1 MDTVGTESRGRFFG
15 LFGRLSGGSGA
26 GQEGAVIDE
35 ALLAEAIEHVVDGT
49 EENIRLVPGYKKK
62 LRQAVVGALSHA
74 DRLVE
79 QIPGPMDV
87 SCRDYSAN
95 PYVNA
100 FFASTSEIE
109 ESVFRS
115 SEVRDYAA
123 EWSASGREERY
134 VLLCMRKVE
143 KETFGMEMIGDD
155 VVRDVPQTSVSFR
168 DHRVYPPAPTE
179 AEARSD
185 LRACFF
191 DGLITRALANIMELR
206 AERRHLDI
214 EHQRLAG
221 RARRIDKDSPEE
233 ADRALLSELEE
244 NRRMLQKVGHITA
257 EVCLDQVIR
266 VLEQPDQHIQLH
278 HVSLNLDRMG
288 IKVAETAE
296 RAWSR
301 LDLAEA
307 EVSGQPT
314 RVVVLARLD
323 RAEVIPASLEPRR
336 HDPVPSGLHT

>member
-1 MDTVGTESRGRFFG
+1 MDTVGTESRGIFSG
-15 LFGRLSGGSGA
+15 LFGRLSGDAGA
-26 GQEGAVIDE
+26 GQEGLVIDE
-35 ALLAEAIEHVVDGT
+35 ALLADAIERVVDGT

-62 LRQAVVGALSHA
+62 LRQAVVGALSYA

-79 QIPGPMDV
+79 QIPGPIDL

-100 FFASTSEIE
+100 FFSGTKEIE
-109 ESVFRS
+109 ENVFRS

-123 EWSASGREERY
+123 QWSGSGRDESY

-143 KETFGMEMIGDD
+143 KETFGMEMVGDD

-168 DHRVYPPAPTE
+168 DHRVYPPAPSE

-185 LRACFF
+185 LQTCFF

-206 AERRHLDI
+206 AERRQLDI
-214 EHQRLAG
+214 EHQRLVA
-221 RARRIDKDSPEE
+221 RARRIDRDSQEE
-233 ADRALLSELEE
+233 ADKALLSELEE
-244 NRRMLQKVGHITA
+244 NRRMLEQVGHITP

-266 VLEQPDQHIQLH
+266 VLEHPDQYVRVN

-296 RAWSR
+296 RAWNR

-307 EVSGQPT
+307 EVSGQPS
-314 RVVVLARLD
+314 RVVVLARLH
-323 RAEVIPASLEPRR
+323 REEAIPASSDPLS
-336 HDPVPSGLHT
+336 HDPVNGALHT